1 MKYIKSIAV
10 AAGLACAAATSQ
22 AGITLQ
28 YSSLGNGAAIDFAG
42 GSFTFDNA
50 TSGAGIGNSFSVT
63 SAIGTPAP
71 VGDSAGDFGKISGSF
86 AIGTI
91 DGTGNFAPVTGT
103 GTLTITDGTGAL
115 TAQVVWNNIQ
125 QNSANGGL
133 NINGQINLSTVVY
146 TGTKSD
152 LHALANVGAGIESLS
167 FSFTPPI
174 PTLANLKAGGITDSY
189 SGNITSTSPVPE
201 PTTVIAG
208 ALLLLPFGLSTLRII
223 RKNSSA
229 TVA

>member
-1 MKYIKSIAV
+1 MKYLKSIAV

-50 TSGAGIGNSFSVT
+50 TSGPGIGNSFSVT
-63 SAIGTPAP
+63 GSKGTPAP
-71 VGDSAGDFGKISGSF
+71 VGDSIGDFGKISGSF

-91 DGTGNFAPVTGT
+91 DGTGNFAPVTGS
-103 GTLTITDGTGAL
+103 GTLTIADATGSLTGT
-115 TAQVVWNNIQ
+115 VVWNNIQ
-125 QNSANGGL
+125 QNNANGGL
-133 NINGQINLSTVVY
+133 SIFGQINLSSVVY

-152 LHALANVGAGIESLS
+152 LFALANVGAGIESLS

-174 PTLANLKAGGITDSY
+174 PTLAQLKAGGWTDSFA
-189 SGNITSTSPVPE
+189 GEITSATPVPE
-201 PTTVIAG
+201 ATTEIAG

-223 RKNSSA
+223 RKN
-229 TVA
+229 